1 MSAVPDEED
10 KFERRAHPRTK
21 AECPVHYLSK
31 DGGSWNNATLEDYSA
46 GGLCFHSG
54 ETLVEDTK
62 ITIQITRDAHPAV
75 PPMAASAI
83 VVRCELEDGTRFKVA
98 CKLTRVR
105 NEDMKPHH
113 YLRR

>member
-1 MSAVPDEED
+1 MSAVPDNED
-10 KFERRAHPRTK
+10 KFERRAYPRFK
-21 AECPVHYLSK
+21 VQCPVHYLSQ
-31 DGGSWNNATLEDYSA
+31 DGGSWNNAVLEDYSA
-46 GGLCFHSG
+46 GGLCFYS
-54 ETLVEDTK
+54 EEVVVQDSK
-62 ITIQITRDAHPAV
+62 ITIQITREAHSSV

-105 NEDMKPHH
+105 NEEKKPHH